1 MVMYVVAVVVTRN
14 VAVSV
19 KTLHTLLCLNRLNAH
34 KGNTLEVVYVN
45 DDAFEK
51 KNIFLKK
58 SKTCDRLIW
67 LDFSVHVDESSL
79 DKMSSK
85 FMNGYNCLVLPAVTP
100 GIDWDVFKKKILEG
114 STEPVNQ
121 MGLNFD
127 TEVGKSIGEDLHIVT
142 STNPKAWAI
151 DTKHVLKA
159 LKGNKGEGITV
170 SANTTEMFKTF
181 IERGV
186 KVYAYTAANIVVTYP
201 HECIGNLLSAAGVET
216 CPMPVATN

>member
-1 MVMYVVAVVVTRN
+1 MHVIAIVVTRS
-14 VAVSV
+14 VSIAV
-19 KTLHTLLCLNRLNAH
+19 KTLHSLLNLNRLCAL
-34 KGNTLEVVYVN
+34 KQLTLEIAFVN
-45 DDAFEK
+45 DDAFERK
-51 KNIFLKK
+51 DIMLKK
-58 SKTCDRLIW
+58 ANSCDRLIW
-67 LDFSVHVDESSL
+67 INYSVHVDSDSMEKML
-79 DKMSSK
+79 DK
-85 FMNGYNCLVLPAVTP
+85 FVQGYHCIVLPCVTP
-100 GIDWDVFKKKILEG
+100 GIDWDMFKKKIIDG

-121 MGLNFD
+121 MGLSFD

-181 IERGV
+181 LERGV

-216 CPMPVATN
+216 CQVPVTTN